1 MKTNRRMQRS
11 SGKPGSLRPRSKT
24 QQLISDLVVVIV
36 NFLWMVEIVGWLSFC
51 PLCFF
56 LWRFLVH
63 TFFQAKAR
71 VSYNLWETGH
81 LQNNQT
87 FASPVFNLKW
97 TCIFIMIFQVRN
109 VLFWV
114 DCHFHVP
121 WNHQGQT
128 ARSYVVGLGQ
138 RSNTDPQ
145 AAHPPPKK
153 TGGNSIRIALWRRFL
168 ETGKNGRTLK
178 FREGGNDVDVFVAF
192 RVVGDLENTMGNTSF
207 SPEPGSQNT
216 FRTLIDC
223 QSIRLWT
230 TDDLDKTYEIGMM
243 Q

>member
-153 TGGNSIRIALWRRFL
+153 KQGEIPSGLLCEGVFWKRGRMEEPSNSGRVETMSRFL
-168 ETGKNGRTLK
+168 LLSGWLEIWKIPWEILA
-178 FREGGNDVDVFVAF
+178 FHQSREAKIHF
-192 RVVGDLENTMGNTSF
+192 
-207 SPEPGSQNT
+207 EP
-216 FRTLIDC
+216 
-223 QSIRLWT
+223 
-230 TDDLDKTYEIGMM
+230 
-243 Q
+243 

>member
-153 TGGNSIRIALWRRFL
+153 NRGKFHQDCFVKAFFGKGEEWKNPQIQGGWKRCRCFCCFQGGWRF
-168 ETGKNGRTLK
+168 GKYHGK
-178 FREGGNDVDVFVAF
+178 
-192 RVVGDLENTMGNTSF
+192 
-207 SPEPGSQNT
+207 
-216 FRTLIDC
+216 
-223 QSIRLWT
+223 
-230 TDDLDKTYEIGMM
+230 Y
-243 Q
+243 